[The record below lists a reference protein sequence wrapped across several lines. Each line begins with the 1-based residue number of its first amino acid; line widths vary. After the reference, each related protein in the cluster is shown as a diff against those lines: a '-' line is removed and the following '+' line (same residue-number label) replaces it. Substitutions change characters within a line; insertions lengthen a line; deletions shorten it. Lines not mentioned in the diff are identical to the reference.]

1 MEGAV
6 VPHACVEGSKEYIVV
21 MPARFSYISCDRRS
35 LIRWALQ
42 INHEASITD
51 PNLKAGLCPSI
62 FLISS

>member
-35 LIRWALQ
+35 PISLLRWALQ
-42 INHEASITD
+42 INHITFE
-51 PNLKAGLCPSI
+51 PS
-62 FLISS
+62 SVQ